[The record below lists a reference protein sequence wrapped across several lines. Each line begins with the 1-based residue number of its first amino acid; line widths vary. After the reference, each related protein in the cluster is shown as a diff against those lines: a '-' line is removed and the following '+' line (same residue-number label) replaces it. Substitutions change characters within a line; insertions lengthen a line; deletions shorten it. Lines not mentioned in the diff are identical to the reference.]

1 MKDILRQL
9 NQEVGVKG
17 SVVVTQDGMV
27 VASVLG
33 VGLHEDAVAAIASQ
47 TILNIRSAI
56 AQVGAMAFQR
66 MVLVSTYGKMIFVDA
81 GIAYLVVVC
90 DKKINLDLTVV
101 AVMGA
106 AYRIRN
112 LGQIRV

>member
-1 MKDILRQL
+1 MKDILSQL

-17 SVVVTQDGMV
+17 SLVVTQDGMV
-27 VASVLG
+27 VASVLS
-33 VGLHEDAVAAIASQ
+33 VGLQEEMVAAIASS
-47 TILNIRSAI
+47 TILNIRA
-56 AQVGAMAFQR
+56 ALAKVGATAFER

-90 DKKINLDLTVV
+90 DKKINLDITVV

>member
-1 MKDILRQL
+1 MKDILRLL

-33 VGLHEDAVAAIASQ
+33 VGLEEEAVAAIASS
-47 TILNIRSAI
+47 TILNIRAALAKI
-56 AQVGAMAFQR
+56 GAVAFER
-66 MVLVSTYGKMIFVDA
+66 MVFVSTYGKMIFVDA

-90 DKKINLDLTVV
+90 DKKLNLDLTIV